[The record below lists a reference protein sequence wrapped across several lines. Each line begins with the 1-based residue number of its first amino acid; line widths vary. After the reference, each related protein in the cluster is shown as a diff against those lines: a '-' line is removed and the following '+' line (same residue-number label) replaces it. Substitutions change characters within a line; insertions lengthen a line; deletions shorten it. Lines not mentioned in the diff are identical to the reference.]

1 MPKAELEIRIP
12 FSKLV
17 IGLTIALVPLS
28 LIGLYAVSHAQSS
41 LRDMVGGNYASL
53 ARSSAQQVSAYVH
66 DRVVQVA
73 MLARMPAVVE
83 AVVQANSA
91 SAGISDASFKE
102 KVART
107 EQIWNSS
114 QADPIVKAM
123 LSSPAARSF
132 QELLAIDRRFLR
144 ITLTDE
150 RGVAIAASHKTL
162 DYYQADED
170 FWLSIYANGRG
181 AVNLTDILYDDVTKQ
196 NYIGIGM
203 PVVEAGTNRFI
214 GAMDVLMDVT
224 NMFPQGAVQQ
234 PGSTMRILLIKDDGT
249 IVSAPDV
256 TLSMDKKS
264 EEFSAIRD
272 FLRSQQGRGSGFVLT
287 ELSGG
292 KDTLVGYADTGLRSD
307 YKNLGGY
314 VLVAQDARD
323 AFAPIRVAVR
333 LIWLIA
339 VTGLAGLTLLTV
351 YFSLHRAAPYQD
363 IAEVRSSPAEVKG
376 TAKGG
381 KL

>member
-1 MPKAELEIRIP
+1 MPKADLEIRIP

-53 ARSSAQQVSAYVH
+53 ARSSAHQVSAYVH

-73 MLARMPAVVE
+73 MLARMPAVVQ
-83 AVVQANSA
+83 AVVEANAA
-91 SAGISDASFKE
+91 SAGMSETAFKE

-114 QADPIVKAM
+114 QADPIVKAL
-123 LSSPAARSF
+123 LSSLAAHAF
-132 QELLAIDRRFLR
+132 QDLLALDRRFLR
-144 ITLTDE
+144 ITLTDQ
-150 RGVAIAASHKTL
+150 RGLAIAASHKTL

-170 FWLSIYANGRG
+170 FWQAIHAGGRG
-181 AVNLTDILYDDVTKQ
+181 SINLTGILYDDVTKQ
-196 NYIGIGM
+196 NYVGIGV

-214 GAMDVLMDVT
+214 GALDVLMDVT
-224 NMFPQGAVQQ
+224 NIFPQGNVQQ
-234 PGSTMRILLIKDDGT
+234 PGSTMRLLLVKDDGT

-256 TLSMDKKS
+256 TLAMGKKS
-264 EEFSAIRD
+264 EEFMATRD
-272 FLRSQQGRGSGFVLT
+272 VLQSPQTKGSGFVLT

-292 KDTLVGYADTGLRSD
+292 KDTLVGYADTGLRAD

-323 AFAPIRVAVR
+323 AFAPIRFAVR

-351 YFSLHRAAPYQD
+351 YFSLHRTAPFQD
-363 IAEVRSSPAEVKG
+363 IAAIRSPVAEG
-376 TAKGG
+376 RAAAKGG
-381 KL
+381 QS